1 MWTCRTH
8 TWVPHTHLLLED
20 FTRIDIGTDYGES
33 ASAHTHI
40 DGTSASANGNFTFG
54 LAFLF
59 GDGWREDLI
68 VFLDQFDEE
77 NCIEEG
83 EVN

>member
-1 MWTCRTH
+1 MS
-8 TWVPHTHLLLED
+8 HLCSVKFLEISSGGD
-20 FTRIDIGTDYGES
+20 P

-40 DGTSASANGNFTFG
+40 DGTSASANGNFTFR

-68 VFLDQFDEE
+68 VFLDQVDEE
-77 NCIEEG
+77 NCIEES
-83 EVN
+83 EVNQ